1 MSHNLKEN
9 NEDVSNLDEVLDD
22 NKDNDDKIS
31 KEDGSAATDLE
42 PPEDNEKNG
51 SGQELV
57 QEESEPEH
65 NDVGGVDVQGDEKE
79 RRLEEGKEEESA
91 TDSSSTSTTTTTN
104 TSTTTVAATAATTDD
119 STKTPDDSS
128 TPSLVP
134 PSPVSDSK
142 FYAIRTTGGQE
153 RVVANV
159 LQNKIKSKNIGI
171 YSILLLE
178 NFKGYI
184 IVEAPDANVAFQALA
199 GVRHIRGQIRGEL
212 PFKDIEGY
220 LIKKPVVTE
229 LAIDD
234 TVEVIGGPFKAMKAK
249 ITRVDYDKQ
258 EATVVLLDSPY
269 QIPVTVDANY
279 LKKASH

>member
-1 MSHNLKEN
+1 MSREN
-9 NEDVSNLDEVLDD
+9 EKDVSGIDDIFDD
-22 NKDNDDKIS
+22 NKDNINKFPKSDETSVSDSDTIV
-31 KEDGSAATDLE
+31 DQLE
-42 PPEDNEKNG
+42 NELGHDRIQESNG
-51 SGQELV
+51 TTEKGVGQE
-57 QEESEPEH
+57 
-65 NDVGGVDVQGDEKE
+65 
-79 RRLEEGKEEESA
+79 EEGGGGEAGESKP
-91 TDSSSTSTTTTTN
+91 SSLGTSTSTTTTT
-104 TSTTTVAATAATTDD
+104 
-119 STKTPDDSS
+119 TKTPAATVNSATS
-128 TPSLVP
+128 EEGGSGGTASATVVA

-159 LQNKIKSKNIGI
+159 LLNKIKSKSIGI

-229 LAIDD
+229 LSIDD
-234 TVEVIGGPFKAMKAK
+234 TVEVIAGPFKAMKAK
-249 ITRVDYDKQ
+249 ITRVDYEKQ

-279 LKKASH
+279 LKKALH

>member
-1 MSHNLKEN
+1 MLMRTELKYVSHNLKGN
-9 NEDVSNLDEVLDD
+9 DEDVSNLDGIF
-22 NKDNDDKIS
+22 DDKDENIDKS
-31 KEDGSAATDLE
+31 PTTDSSTEAE
-42 PPEDNEKNG
+42 PELARDEGENG
-51 SGQELV
+51 GQDKA
-57 QEESEPEH
+57 QEESG
-65 NDVGGVDVQGDEKE
+65 NGGTEE
-79 RRLEEGKEEESA
+79 RKEEVRQEQEPP
-91 TDSSSTSTTTTTN
+91 TFNDSSSPESTSASMAQNDTTN
-104 TSTTTVAATAATTDD
+104 NESAGEAPVTRTVVA
-119 STKTPDDSS
+119 PSS
-128 TPSLVP
+128 G
-134 PSPVSDSK
+134 SDSR

-220 LIKKPVVTE
+220 LVKKPVVTE
-229 LAIDD
+229 LSVDD

-249 ITRVDYDKQ
+249 ITRVDYEKQ

-279 LKKASH
+279 LKKATH

>member
-1 MSHNLKEN
+1 MLMRTELKYVSHNLKGN
-9 NEDVSNLDEVLDD
+9 DEDVSNLDGIF
-22 NKDNDDKIS
+22 DDKDENIDKS
-31 KEDGSAATDLE
+31 PTTDSSTEAE
-42 PPEDNEKNG
+42 PELARDEGENG
-51 SGQELV
+51 GQDKA
-57 QEESEPEH
+57 QEESG
-65 NDVGGVDVQGDEKE
+65 NGDTEE
-79 RRLEEGKEEESA
+79 RKEEVRQEQEPP
-91 TDSSSTSTTTTTN
+91 TFNDSSSPESTSASMAQNDTTN
-104 TSTTTVAATAATTDD
+104 NESAGEAPVTRTVVA
-119 STKTPDDSS
+119 PSS
-128 TPSLVP
+128 G
-134 PSPVSDSK
+134 SDSR

-220 LIKKPVVTE
+220 LVKKPVVTE
-229 LAIDD
+229 LSVDD

-249 ITRVDYDKQ
+249 ITRVDYEKQ

-279 LKKASH
+279 LKKATR